1 MRRVFITSSY
11 KIMKPTSPRTYVSV
25 LTHVLVWSL
34 IGLFLLLWQPLT
46 WKIDIPIQFWIKQ
59 AVLFLLLVL
68 VFYVNSWILIPRLLL
83 KNKYLWFILLNVVAT
98 IIVSY
103 VVQQMELAIHMR
115 EHMDKAFKAA
125 KDSGSYLRKEDK
137 FDYFSMICAMMVL
150 GISTSLT
157 AVQNWQKD
165 IRLRENLEKEKLNSE
180 LSFLKAQINPHF
192 FFNTLNNIYAL
203 TIIDVEASR
212 EALHKLSRMMRYV
225 LYETQ
230 NTTVLLSHELSFIE
244 DYIQLMRLRLTEKV
258 TIEFDRPEVL
268 SDTPIAP
275 MILLPFVENAFKHG
289 VSSVRESYI
298 KIAVNQEGS
307 LLSLSV
313 VNTLFEE
320 KKDGLDESNG
330 IGLVN
335 TRRRLDIL
343 YPEKY
348 DLSISENRT
357 DKAYSVQLKLNV
369 A

>member
-1 MRRVFITSSY
+1 ME
-11 KIMKPTSPRTYVSV
+11 IMKPASPRTYVSV

-46 WKIDIPIQFWIKQ
+46 WKIDIPIQFWVKQ
-59 AVLFLLLVL
+59 GVLFLFLVL
-68 VFYVNSWILIPRLLL
+68 VFYINSWILIPRLLL
-83 KNKYLWFILLNVVAT
+83 KNKYLAFILINVGAT
-98 IIVSY
+98 LVVSY
-103 VVQQMELAIHMR
+103 VVQQLELAINMR
-115 EHMDKAFKAA
+115 EHLEKAFKAA
-125 KDSGSYLRKEDK
+125 KDAGSFLRKEDN
-137 FDYFSMICAMMVL
+137 FDYFSMLCAMMVL

-157 AVQNWQKD
+157 AVQSWQKD
-165 IRLRENLEKEKLNSE
+165 IRLREHLEKEKLNSE

-230 NTTVLLSHELSFIE
+230 NATVLLSHELSFIE

-258 TIEFDRPEVL
+258 TIEFDKPELL
-268 SDTPIAP
+268 SETPIAP

-289 VSSVRESYI
+289 VSSLKDSYI
-298 KIAVNQEGS
+298 KIAVSQDENVLTLQ
-307 LLSLSV
+307 V
-313 VNTLFEE
+313 KNTLFDD
-320 KKDGLDESNG
+320 KKEGLDESNG

-348 DLSISENRT
+348 DLSIKE
-357 DKAYSVQLKLNV
+357 DKKAKTYSVQLKLNV

>member
-1 MRRVFITSSY
+1 MGS
-11 KIMKPTSPRTYVSV
+11 TSPRSYVPI
-25 LTHVLVWSL
+25 LTHILVWSL

-46 WKIDIPIQFWIKQ
+46 WKIEIPIQFWIKQ
-59 AVLFLLLVL
+59 AVLFLLLLL
-68 VFYVNSWILIPRLLL
+68 VFYVNSSILIPRLLL
-83 KNKYLWFILLNVVAT
+83 NNKYLWFIVLNVFGT
-98 IIVSY
+98 IVVSY
-103 VVQQMELAIHMR
+103 IVQQVELAIHMH

-125 KDSGSYLRKEDK
+125 KNSGSYLRKEDK
-137 FDYFSMICAMMVL
+137 FDYFSMLCAMMVL

-165 IRLRENLEKEKLNSE
+165 IQLRETLEKEKLNSE

-230 NTTVLLSHELSFIE
+230 NSTVLLSHELSFIE

-258 TIEFDRPEVL
+258 TIEFNRPGVL
-268 SDTPIAP
+268 SDMPIAP

-289 VSSVRESYI
+289 VSSLKESYI
-298 KIAVNQEGS
+298 TITVNQEGNQ
-307 LLSLSV
+307 LFLEV
-313 VNTLFEE
+313 VNTLFEQ
-320 KKDGLDESNG
+320 KKEGLDESNG

-348 DLSISENRT
+348 DLSIKENKT
-357 DKAYSVQLKLNV
+357 DKEYSVQLKLNV